1 MGGILNLSIPFSG
14 SAGGGGSGGVAWT
27 ITASAD
33 GYGPHDVSI
42 TSYASGTPTAP
53 NSWKLVGPG
62 EVDESSKLSGTGTH
76 TVTAQITDAGPWRF
90 EAYDATLVV
99 LAISVQTVVYRAMG
113 YPIVDEPVA
122 ETLG

>member
-1 MGGILNLSIPFSG
+1 MADFYSNFDALASL
-14 SAGGGGSGGVAWT
+14 GGGAVWT
-27 ITASAD
+27 ATASASEVGARYVSVTLSAD
-33 GYGPHDVSI
+33 G
-42 TSYASGTPTAP
+42 TSTAP

-76 TVTAQITDAGPWRF
+76 TVTAQITYDGPWRF
-90 EAYDATLVV
+90 EAYDSTPSLIAT
-99 LAISVQTVVYRAMG
+99 SVQTVVYRAMG